1 MAGGRGS
8 VSRAAFAGGV
18 AVARRRELGHTDDAR
33 TGLWGLAKLIPQRP
47 RDGIWPV
54 PPDRGC
60 ARTWGTR
67 ESCWTPARRPPTRPG
82 WTNWRPSWRMR
93 SAAATRAALRRRPR
107 SGPFGG
113 RAGAGGRAGRPRPPR
128 RLARRARQAQRDPGD
143 PRRIGQPRLRQ
154 PRPGSAPGG
163 HHPHRPVLLLYTQPP
178 RPDHL
183 GTVTRRVV

>member
-82 WTNWRPSWRMR
+82 WTNWRPSWRDAER
-93 SAAATRAALRRRPR
+93 C
-107 SGPFGG
+107 
-113 RAGAGGRAGRPRPPR
+113 
-128 RLARRARQAQRDPGD
+128 GD
-143 PRRIGQPRLRQ
+143 PRRAAAAAAERAFWWASWRGRSGWAAPTAAPPRT
-154 PRPGSAPGG
+154 PSAPGS
-163 HHPHRPVLLLYTQPP
+163 T
-178 RPDHL
+178 
-183 GTVTRRVV
+183 